1 MSKGDE
7 FREKYYAALDEF
19 LTKPNNHDHRFRKA
33 WTENFSKANMREIKE
48 YLAPFATTLD
58 QVMERVTYDL
68 GKQKSKQENERLKQ
82 HKL

>member
-7 FREKYYAALDEF
+7 FREKYYDALDEF
-19 LTKPNNHDHRFRKA
+19 LKMPNNHDFRFRKA
-33 WTENFSKANMREIKE
+33 WTENFAKANIKEIKE

-58 QVMERVTYDL
+58 QVIERVSYDM
-68 GKQKSKQENERLKQ
+68 GKQKSKQENEGLQQ